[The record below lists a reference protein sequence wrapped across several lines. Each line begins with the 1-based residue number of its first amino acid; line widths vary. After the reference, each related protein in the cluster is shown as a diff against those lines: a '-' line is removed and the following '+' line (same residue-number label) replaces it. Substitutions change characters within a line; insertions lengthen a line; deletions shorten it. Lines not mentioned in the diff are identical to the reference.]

1 MAFAGY
7 RGGMSRRLAAALTAA
22 LLGMSFAA
30 CGDSDGGRENVD
42 QGNPGDVSGGPT
54 SVETG
59 PTTLGST
66 GEDQPEITQTQ
77 TTP

>member
-1 MAFAGY
+1 MP
-7 RGGMSRRLAAALTAA
+7 RPRRIAAALAAASLA
-22 LLGMSFAA
+22 MSFAA
-30 CGDSDGGRENVD
+30 CGDDDVER
-42 QGNPGDVSGGPT
+42 GNPGETPDGPAE
-54 SVETG
+54 VETG

>member
-1 MAFAGY
+1 MP
-7 RGGMSRRLAAALTAA
+7 RRHRIAAALAAAA
-22 LLGMSFAA
+22 LGMTLAAA
-30 CGDSDGGRENVD
+30 CGDSEGGRENVER
-42 QGNPGDVSGGPT
+42 GNPGNTSQGPQT
-54 SVETG
+54 VETG